1 MTKLRISDIG
11 LGATI
16 IMILAVMLIP
26 MPTFLMDFFLAMNIL
41 GGLVILFVALYTRRP
56 LDFAVFPSLLLVITL
71 FRLALN
77 VATTRLI
84 LSKGYAGEI
93 IQGFCTFVV
102 SGNYVVGFIIFII
115 LVIINFLVIT
125 KGATR
130 IAEVTARFTLDA
142 MPGKQMA
149 IDADLNSG
157 LLDENEARERRR
169 EIAAEADFYGAMD
182 GASKFVR
189 GDAIASLLITGINIV
204 GGLIIGTLQVGMT
217 LGDAALKYTLLT
229 IGDGLVAQIPA
240 LIVSTAAGLIVTRST
255 SESDLGR
262 DVVSQV
268 GDQPRALYIAS
279 GSLLLIGLIPALP
292 FLPFGILSGLLAWAS
307 YMGARSRDAAAA
319 KLAEAEEAPAELV
332 EERIEAFLHPDPFE
346 IEIGYGLISLVD
358 TNQGGDL
365 LNRISSIRKSIALE
379 LGMVIPP
386 IRLRDNINLGANE
399 YLFKVYGIVVT
410 KGEVMVG
417 YHLVLNPDPDSGL
430 VGIETEEPTF
440 SLPALWVSAEQKGLA
455 ESMGYTVV
463 EPAVVIATHLM
474 EVLKANAYKLLDRQ
488 EVQKML
494 DDLKEE
500 KAAVVEGL
508 VPDLV
513 PLGVVQQTLRNL
525 LRESIPIRNLVTI
538 LETIA
543 DNAHITK
550 DADNFT
556 EHVRAALSDTI
567 TDIFRKGTEPISVA
581 ILDPRLE
588 DHILKSTKQ
597 GEVYQ
602 GNLGLT
608 PSQVKDVLTSLSEQ
622 VEKIIRAGGKPALL
636 VSPAIRR
643 HVRVFTESVLPN
655 VAVLSFAELSPVV
668 ELKSVGS
675 VMYPNTGSTD
685 GG

>member
-1 MTKLRISDIG
+1 MNQLRLADLG
-11 LGATI
+11 LGGAI
-16 IMILAVMLIP
+16 ILVLAIMLIP
-26 MPTFLMDFFLAMNIL
+26 LPTFLMDVFLAMNIL

-84 LSKGYAGEI
+84 LGEGYAGEI
-93 IQGFCTFVV
+93 IQGFGSFVV

-115 LVIINFLVIT
+115 LVIINFMVIT

-149 IDADLNSG
+149 IDADLNAG
-157 LLDENEARERRR
+157 ILDEKEARQRRKD
-169 EIAAEADFYGAMD
+169 ISAEADFYGAMD
-182 GASKFVR
+182 GAAKFVR
-189 GDAIASLLITGINIV
+189 GDAIAGLLITGINIV
-204 GGLIIGTLQVGMT
+204 GGLIIGTMQLGMS
-217 LGDAALKYTLLT
+217 LGDAAMKYTLLT
-229 IGDGLVAQIPA
+229 VGDGLVAQIPS
-240 LIVSTAAGLIVTRST
+240 LVVSTAAGLIVTRST

-262 DVVSQV
+262 DVVSQI
-268 GDQPRALYIAS
+268 GEQPRALWIAS
-279 GSLLLIGLIPALP
+279 GAILLIGFIPAMP
-292 FLPFGILSGLLAWAS
+292 FFPFGLMSFLLA
-307 YMGARSRDAAAA
+307 MGANKATKSLDAAAA
-319 KLAEAEEAPAELV
+319 KLAEAEEAEAEAQV
-332 EERIEAFLHPDPFE
+332 PEERIEAFLHPDPFE

-365 LNRISSIRKSIALE
+365 LGRISSIRKSIALE

-399 YLFKVYGIVVT
+399 YLFKVHGIVVSR
-410 KGEVMVG
+410 GEVMLG
-417 YHLVLNPDPDSGL
+417 YNLVLNPDPDSGL

-440 SLPALWVSAEQKGLA
+440 KLPALWVADEQKAVA

-463 EPAVVIATHLM
+463 DPQVVVATHLM
-474 EVLKANAYKLLDRQ
+474 EVLKSNAYKLLDRQ
-488 EVQKML
+488 EVRKML

-525 LRESIPIRNLVTI
+525 LREGIPIRNLVTI

-543 DNAHITK
+543 DHAHLTK
-550 DADNFT
+550 DADVFT
-556 EHVRAALSDTI
+556 EYVRSALSDAI
-567 TDIFRKGTEPISVA
+567 TDMFRRGDEPISVT

-588 DHILKSTKQ
+588 DHIMQVTKQ
-597 GEVYQ
+597 GETYQ

-608 PSQVKDVLTSLSEQ
+608 PGQVRDVLTSLSDQ
-622 VEKIIRAGGKPALL
+622 VEKIVRTGSKPALL

-643 HVRVFTESVLPN
+643 SVRVFTETVLPN
-655 VAVLSFAELSPVV
+655 VAVLSFSELSSSV

-675 VMYPNTGSTD
+675 VSYPDAG
-685 GG
+685 

>member
-1 MTKLRISDIG
+1 MHQLRLADLG
-11 LGATI
+11 LGSAI
-16 IMILAVMLIP
+16 ILVLAIMLIP
-26 MPTFLMDFFLAMNIL
+26 LPTFLMDVFLAMNIL
-41 GGLVILFVALYTRRP
+41 GGLVILFVALYVRRP

-84 LSKGYAGEI
+84 LGEGYAGEI
-93 IQGFCTFVV
+93 IQGFGSFVV

-115 LVIINFLVIT
+115 LVIINFMVIT

-149 IDADLNSG
+149 IDADLNAG
-157 LLDENEARERRR
+157 ILDEKEARQRRKD
-169 EIAAEADFYGAMD
+169 ISAEADFYGAMD
-182 GASKFVR
+182 GAAKFVR
-189 GDAIASLLITGINIV
+189 GDAIAGLLITGINIV
-204 GGLIIGTLQVGMT
+204 GGLIIGTMQLGMT
-217 LGDAALKYTLLT
+217 LGDAAMKYTLLT
-229 IGDGLVAQIPA
+229 VGDGLVAQIPS
-240 LIVSTAAGLIVTRST
+240 LVVSTAAGLIVTRST

-262 DVVSQV
+262 DVVSQI
-268 GDQPRALYIAS
+268 GEQPRALWIAS
-279 GSLLLIGLIPALP
+279 GAILLIGFIPAMP
-292 FLPFGILSGLLAWAS
+292 FFPFGLMSFLLA
-307 YMGARSRDAAAA
+307 MGANKAAKSLDAAAA
-319 KLAEAEEAPAELV
+319 KLAEAEEAEAEAQV
-332 EERIEAFLHPDPFE
+332 PKERIEAFLHPDPFE

-365 LNRISSIRKSIALE
+365 LGRISSIRKSIALE

-399 YLFKVYGIVVT
+399 YLFKVHGIVVSR
-410 KGEVMVG
+410 GEVMLG
-417 YHLVLNPDPDSGL
+417 YNLVLNPDPDSGL

-440 SLPALWVSAEQKGLA
+440 KLPALWVADEQKAVA

-463 EPAVVIATHLM
+463 DPQVVVATHLM
-474 EVLKANAYKLLDRQ
+474 EVLKSNAYKLLDRQ
-488 EVQKML
+488 EVRKML

-500 KAAVVEGL
+500 KSAVVEGL

-513 PLGVVQQTLRNL
+513 PLGVIQQTLRNL
-525 LRESIPIRNLVTI
+525 LREGIPIRNLVTI

-543 DNAHITK
+543 DHAHLTK
-550 DADNFT
+550 DADVFT
-556 EHVRAALSDTI
+556 EYVRSALSDAI
-567 TDIFRKGTEPISVA
+567 TDMFRRGDEPISVT

-588 DHILKSTKQ
+588 DHIMQVTKQ
-597 GEVYQ
+597 GETYQ

-608 PSQVKDVLTSLSEQ
+608 PGQVRDVLTSLSDQ
-622 VEKIIRAGGKPALL
+622 VEKIVRTGSKPALL

-643 HVRVFTESVLPN
+643 SVRVFTETVLPN
-655 VAVLSFAELSPVV
+655 VAVLSFSELSSSV

-675 VMYPNTGSTD
+675 VSYPDAG
-685 GG
+685 